1 MKKWSVV
8 LLCALM
14 VLSRCGGGNSKD
26 AQSSAAEETLK
37 AAEAKMDERT
47 SYLKTYHTEGTTL
60 GLNADKDGLLVV
72 ESAPYD
78 SVIETYQEENGTVR
92 YAYQREYE
100 FEGGTMVPMVLA
112 VDTGEKRS
120 EGVSLL
126 PGSDGEY
133 ALDSS
138 TYGSFVD
145 DSVAYNELKSYT
157 KEYWEYKDCF
167 SLSQSEE
174 GDDIVLTIT
183 CVDLDSFTEQILA
196 KAEVDVYDQQGIRV
210 SDNRYTQFDIKI
222 VLDADQNVK
231 LVEMRAGK
239 DFGDG
244 LVTDAFTT
252 TEFSELSDPTYTLEE
267 LKQMMEEARA

>member
-1 MKKWSVV
+1 M
-8 LLCALM
+8 
-14 VLSRCGGGNSKD
+14 
-26 AQSSAAEETLK
+26 
-37 AAEAKMDERT
+37 
-47 SYLKTYHTEGTTL
+47 
-60 GLNADKDGLLVV
+60 
-72 ESAPYD
+72 
-78 SVIETYQEENGTVR
+78 
-92 YAYQREYE
+92 
-100 FEGGTMVPMVLA
+100 
-112 VDTGEKRS
+112 
-120 EGVSLL
+120 
-126 PGSDGEY
+126 
-133 ALDSS
+133 DSS

-145 DSVAYNELKSYT
+145 DSAAYNELKSYT

>member
-1 MKKWSVV
+1 M
-8 LLCALM
+8 
-14 VLSRCGGGNSKD
+14 
-26 AQSSAAEETLK
+26 E
-37 AAEAKMDERT
+37 
-47 SYLKTYHTEGTTL
+47 
-60 GLNADKDGLLVV
+60 LNADKDGLQVV
-72 ESAPYD
+72 ESFPYD
-78 SVIETYQEENGTVR
+78 MVIETYQEENGTLR
-92 YAYQREYE
+92 YAYQREFE
-100 FEGGTMVPMVLA
+100 VEGGTAVPMVQA
-112 VDTGEKRS
+112 VDTNEKRS
-120 EGVSLL
+120 EGVSLF
-126 PGSDGEY
+126 PSRDGAY
-133 ALDSS
+133 VLDSS

-145 DSVAYNELKSYT
+145 DSVAYNELKSFT

-183 CVDLDSFTEQILA
+183 CEDLDSFTEQILA

-210 SDNRYTQFDIKI
+210 SDNRYTQFDTKI

-244 LVTDAFTT
+244 LVTDSFTT

>member
-1 MKKWSVV
+1 M
-8 LLCALM
+8 
-14 VLSRCGGGNSKD
+14 
-26 AQSSAAEETLK
+26 E
-37 AAEAKMDERT
+37 
-47 SYLKTYHTEGTTL
+47 
-60 GLNADKDGLLVV
+60 LNADKDGLQVV
-72 ESAPYD
+72 ESFPYD
-78 SVIETYQEENGTVR
+78 MVIETYQEENGTLR
-92 YAYQREYE
+92 YAYQREFE
-100 FEGGTMVPMVLA
+100 VEGGTAVPMVQA
-112 VDTGEKRS
+112 VDTNEKRS
-120 EGVSLL
+120 EGVSLF
-126 PGSDGEY
+126 PSRDGAY
-133 ALDSS
+133 VLDSS

-167 SLSQSEE
+167 SLSQSKE

-183 CVDLDSFTEQILA
+183 CEDLDSFTEQILA

-210 SDNRYTQFDIKI
+210 SDNRYTQYDIKI

-244 LVTDAFTT
+244 LVTDSFTT
-252 TEFSELSDPTYTLEE
+252 TEFSELSDPTYTVEE

>member
-1 MKKWSVV
+1 
-8 LLCALM
+8 
-14 VLSRCGGGNSKD
+14 
-26 AQSSAAEETLK
+26 
-37 AAEAKMDERT
+37 MDERT
-47 SYLKTYHTEGTTL
+47 SYLKTYHTEGSTL
-60 GLNADKDGLLVV
+60 GLNADKDGLQVV

-100 FEGGTMVPMVLA
+100 FEGGTVVPMVQA
-112 VDTGEKRS
+112 VDTGEKRY

-133 ALDSS
+133 AVDSS

-210 SDNRYTQFDIKI
+210 SDNRYTQYDIKI

-244 LVTDAFTT
+244 LVTDSFTT
-252 TEFSELSDPTYTLEE
+252 TEFSELSDPTYTVEE

>member
-14 VLSRCGGGNSKD
+14 VLSGCGGGNSKD

-47 SYLKTYHTEGTTL
+47 SYLKTYHTEGSTL
-60 GLNADKDGLLVV
+60 GLNADKDGLQVV

-100 FEGGTMVPMVLA
+100 FEGGTVVPMVQA
-112 VDTGEKRS
+112 VDTGEKRY

-133 ALDSS
+133 AVDSS
-138 TYGSFVD
+138 NYGSFVD
-145 DSVAYNELKSYT
+145 DSAAYNELKSYT

-183 CVDLDSFTEQILA
+183 CEDLDSFTEQILA

-210 SDNRYTQFDIKI
+210 SDNRYTQYDIKI

-244 LVTDAFTT
+244 LVTDSFTT
-252 TEFSELSDPTYTLEE
+252 TEFSELSDPTYTVEE

>member
-1 MKKWSVV
+1 
-8 LLCALM
+8 
-14 VLSRCGGGNSKD
+14 
-26 AQSSAAEETLK
+26 
-37 AAEAKMDERT
+37 MDERT
-47 SYLKTYHTEGTTL
+47 SYLKIYHTEGTTL
-60 GLNADKDGLLVV
+60 GLNADKDGLQVD
-72 ESAPYD
+72 ESFPYD
-78 SVIETYQEENGTVR
+78 MVIETYQEENGTIR
-92 YAYQREYE
+92 YAYQREFE
-100 FEGGTMVPMVLA
+100 VEGGTMVPSVQA
-112 VDTGEKRS
+112 VDTGEKRY

-133 ALDSS
+133 AVDSS

-145 DSVAYNELKSYT
+145 DSAAYNELKSYT

-210 SDNRYTQFDIKI
+210 SDNRYTQFDTKI

-244 LVTDAFTT
+244 LVTDSFTT

-267 LKQMMEEARA
+267 LKQVMEEARA